1 MEVNEINN
9 EATQTLIFNMKKL
22 INRDVY
28 ADVVFL
34 VEGKKIFAHKAI
46 LQAQCDFFRSMFTN
60 GMKETN
66 QTEIEIFDWSH
77 NSFLYM
83 IEYLYTGQIDNFNK
97 LVAIE
102 VLGLADAFGIE
113 NLKVLSENTLIH
125 NVDNENVSDYLC

>member
-1 MEVNEINN
+1 
-9 EATQTLIFNMKKL
+9 
-22 INRDVY
+22 
-28 ADVVFL
+28 
-34 VEGKKIFAHKAI
+34 
-46 LQAQCDFFRSMFTN
+46 
-60 GMKETN
+60 MKETN

-77 NSFLYM
+77 SSFLYM